1 MQMQQVKN
9 ILILYS
15 LMPANPPYLHD
26 LGDFPDLIQI
36 VATERGIIPQLV
48 EKDYWI
54 MHCLHGLTTLGFIF
68 ELKGGTSLSKGF
80 GIIERF
86 SEDIDIHIDPVAD
99 STTPSFKVFTGK
111 NQTKKSAHINSR
123 KDYYDW
129 LAENISIDGIESVE
143 RDIAFDD
150 GDYYRSGGIRLNYKS
165 HYDGLPGLKDGILLE
180 VGFDDT
186 APNSEVDIASWAYEK
201 ASASPIS
208 FFDNCAKKIKC
219 YHPGYTF
226 VEKLQTVSTKYR
238 QQRESGDFPVNFMR
252 HYYDLAKL
260 LDHADVQSFIGT
272 PEYHERKKVRF
283 RTGDNLNI
291 SENDAFLIADTDV
304 RETYKNAFETTQP
317 LYYGSPPDFD
327 EILDKIQEQ
336 AVNL

>member
-1 MQMQQVKN
+1 
-9 ILILYS
+9 
-15 LMPANPPYLHD
+15 MPANTPCLHN

-36 VATERGIIPQLV
+36 VAKERGIIPQLV

-54 MHCLHGLTTLGFIF
+54 MHCLHGLTTLGFAF

-86 SEDIDIHIDPVAD
+86 SEDIDIHIDPVAG
-99 STTPSFKVFTGK
+99 SVKPPFTVFTGK
-111 NQTKKSAHINSR
+111 NQTKKEAHINSR
-123 KDYYDW
+123 KNYYDW
-129 LAENISIDGIESVE
+129 LAKNISINGVENVE
-143 RDIAFDD
+143 RDTAFDD
-150 GDYYRSGGIRLNYKS
+150 GNFYRSGGIRLIYKS
-165 HYDGLPGLKDGILLE
+165 HYGGLSALKDGILLE

-186 APNSEVDIASWAYEK
+186 TPNSEVDITSWAYEK

-238 QQRESGDFPVNFMR
+238 QQRKSGYFPVNFMR

-283 RTGDNLNI
+283 RTGDNLDI
-291 SENDAFLIADTDV
+291 SENDAFLITDSDV
-304 RETYKNAFETTQP
+304 RETYKNAFDATQS

-327 EILDKIQEQ
+327 EILNKIQEQ
-336 AVNL
+336 AINL

>member
-1 MQMQQVKN
+1 M
-9 ILILYS
+9 S
-15 LMPANPPYLHD
+15 ANPPYLHD
-26 LGDFPDLIQI
+26 LEGFPDLIQI
-36 VATERGIIPQLV
+36 VATELGIIPQLV

-54 MHCLHGLTTLGFIF
+54 MHCLHVLTVLGFVF

-86 SEDIDIHIDPVAD
+86 SEDIDIHIDPVAG
-99 STTPSFKVFTGK
+99 SVKPPFSVFTGK
-111 NQTKKSAHINSR
+111 NQIKKAVHINSR
-123 KDYYDW
+123 KNYYDW
-129 LAENISIDGIESVE
+129 LAENIVIDGVESVE
-143 RDIAFDD
+143 RDTAFDD
-150 GDYYRSGGIRLNYKS
+150 EDFYRNGGIRLNYKS
-165 HYDGLPGLKDGILLE
+165 HYDGLSGLKDGILLE

-186 APNSEVDIASWAYEK
+186 APNSEVDIASWAYKK
-201 ASASPIS
+201 AGASSIA

-238 QQRESGDFPVNFMR
+238 QQRKSGDFPVNFMR

-283 RTGDNLNI
+283 RIGDNLNI

-304 RETYKNAFETTQP
+304 RETYKNAFDATRS
-317 LYYGSPPDFD
+317 LYYCSPPDFD
-327 EILDKIQEQ
+327 EILNKIQEQ
-336 AVNL
+336 AVTL

>member
-1 MQMQQVKN
+1 
-9 ILILYS
+9 
-15 LMPANPPYLHD
+15 MPANPPYLHD
-26 LGDFPDLIQI
+26 LGSFPDLIQI
-36 VATERGIIPQLV
+36 VAAELGIVPQLV

-54 MHCLHGLTTLGFIF
+54 MHCLHGLTTLGFAF

-86 SEDIDIHIDPVAD
+86 SEDIDIHINPVAG
-99 STTPSFKVFTGK
+99 SVKPPFKVFTGK
-111 NQTKKSAHINSR
+111 NQTKKAVHINSR

-129 LAENISIDGIESVE
+129 LAKNISINGVESVA

-150 GDYYRSGGIRLNYKS
+150 EDFYRSGGIRLIYKS
-165 HYDGLPGLKDGILLE
+165 HYDGLPDIKDGILLE

-186 APNSEVDIASWAYEK
+186 APNFEVDITSWAFDK

-208 FFDNCAKKIKC
+208 FSDNSAKKIKC

-238 QQRESGDFPVNFMR
+238 QQRASGDFPVNFLR

-260 LDHADVQSFIGT
+260 LDHPDVQLFIGT
-272 PEYHERKKVRF
+272 PEYHERKQVRF
-283 RTGDNLNI
+283 RTGDNINI
-291 SENDAFLIADTDV
+291 AKNDAFLIADSTIRD
-304 RETYKNAFETTQP
+304 TYKQAFKTARS
-317 LYYGSPPDFD
+317 LYYGSPPHFD
-327 EILDKIQEQ
+327 EILEKIQEQ
-336 AVNL
+336 ANNL

>member
-1 MQMQQVKN
+1 
-9 ILILYS
+9 
-15 LMPANPPYLHD
+15 MPTNPPYLHD
-26 LGDFPDLIQI
+26 LEEFPDLIQI
-36 VATERGIIPQLV
+36 VAKERGIIPQLV

-54 MHCLHGLTTLGFIF
+54 MHCLHGLTTLGFAY

-86 SEDIDIHIDPVAD
+86 SEDIDIHIDPVAG
-99 STTPSFKVFTGK
+99 SVKPPFTVYTGK
-111 NQTKKSAHINSR
+111 NQTKKTAHINSR
-123 KDYYDW
+123 KNYYDW
-129 LAENISIDGIESVE
+129 LAENISIDGIESIE

-150 GDYYRSGGIRLNYKS
+150 ENFYRSGGVRLIYKS
-165 HYDGLPGLKDGILLE
+165 YYDGLLDIKDGILLE

-186 APNSEVDIASWAYEK
+186 APNFEVDITSWAFEK

-208 FFDNCAKKIKC
+208 FSDNCAKKIKC

-238 QQRESGDFPVNFMR
+238 QQRESGDFPANFLR

-291 SENDAFLIADTDV
+291 SENDAFLIGDSAV
-304 RETYKNAFETTQP
+304 RDTYKQAFKTAQS
-317 LYYGSPPDFD
+317 LYYGSPPDFE
-327 EILDKIQEQ
+327 EILAKIQAQ
-336 AVNL
+336 AGDL